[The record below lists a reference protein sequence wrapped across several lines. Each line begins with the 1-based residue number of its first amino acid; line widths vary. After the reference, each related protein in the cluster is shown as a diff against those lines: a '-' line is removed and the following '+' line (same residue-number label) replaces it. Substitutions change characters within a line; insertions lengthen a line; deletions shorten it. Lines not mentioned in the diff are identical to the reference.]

1 MVARLILRLG
11 AALAT
16 GAAICTLVFLLI
28 HLVPGDPIDVLI
40 GEQASSADREGL
52 RRALELDQPLA
63 VQFARYCVRL
73 ARGDLGRSL
82 HTREPVAA
90 LLAQRLPHTALLA
103 AAALAAALLLALPL
117 GVAAAA
123 WEKRAPDH
131 LSAGFAL
138 LGGALP
144 GFVLGPLL
152 VAVFAVQLG
161 WLPVGGTGQAAHL
174 VLPALTLGLG
184 LAAVLARQLRGA
196 LLETFV
202 QPYMQA
208 ATARGL
214 PRAARIRRHAL
225 RNAALPV
232 LTLLGMQIG
241 GLLGGTVI
249 TETVFAWPGLG
260 TLTLEAIERRDYP
273 LLQGCVLVLS
283 AIHIVVNA
291 VTDMA
296 CAWCDPRSEAAA

>member
-1 MVARLILRLG
+1 MIRRLLLRLG
-11 AALAT
+11 AAFAT
-16 GAAICTLVFLLI
+16 ACAICTLVFLLI
-28 HLVPGDPIDVLI
+28 HLVPGDPIDVLL
-40 GEQASSADREGL
+40 GEQAGTADREGL
-52 RRALELDQPLA
+52 RKALELDRPLA

-73 ARGDLGRSL
+73 AHGDLGHSL
-82 HTREPVAA
+82 HSREPVTL
-90 LLAQRLPHTALLA
+90 LLAQRLPQTALLA
-103 AAALAAALLLALPL
+103 AAALVTALLLALPL

-123 WEKRAPDH
+123 WENRAPDH
-131 LSAGFAL
+131 LSAGVAL

-161 WLPVGGTGQAAHL
+161 WLPVGGSGHASHL

-196 LLETFV
+196 LLETFA
-202 QPYMQA
+202 QPYMVA

-214 PRAARIRRHAL
+214 SRAACIRRHAL

-291 VTDMA
+291 ATDLA
-296 CAWCDPRSEAAA
+296 CAWCDPRGRETA